1 MIALLFTS
9 SSDELHKIYKMIF
22 DSKSTIEEMNQAYL
36 ILQSWKVRRSH
47 ETLNGIMCTLSLLD
61 VHLKD
66 VTGKI
71 TDPFTLSTLYA
82 STLTKFINY
91 ATSFEQHKATM
102 YRSAERLGI
111 DSFLIDLRHLCAHG
125 KQLPNLEVFRKSHK
139 YCLNWIKIFFWDA
152 ELNNVTDANIKD
164 IRYDKDFA
172 DQLKELLTFYD
183 VLAEISH
190 NSIVQFDDLLQG
202 DKARDRWPNID
213 KFMKDWKMKS
223 FRHGF
228 KTLTTVLQKL
238 IKSEA
243 MAASPQTFF
252 HEMFDR
258 CQFFM
263 SCTNVLE
270 TTTRDSSDD
279 DIETDSSDESPAK
292 RSRSEPSSVV
302 NLFQDIVWQI
312 AKHDHLKL
320 FLDMLYQLSVNENED
335 ATRRSSARFW
345 LSISLSS
352 FNYYQKYCQFSQD
365 AILQKKITAGVKK
378 VYSYQ
383 LDVDLTKVFIFVGTQ
398 LLPSS
403 LKYSKDFFMQV
414 LNSVDEDSEEICYKL
429 LPFVYPPMSKKQIET
444 ISDLIKV
451 NTSSSRKT
459 QDEDKIYT
467 VEDLIAA
474 ESMKTEVEDEDSE
487 LIWKKSTDNIDWS
500 SQPIGMDFSFK
511 F

>member
-1 MIALLFTS
+1 
-9 SSDELHKIYKMIF
+9 MIF
-22 DSKSTIEEMNQAYL
+22 DSESTVDEMNQAYL

-71 TDPFTLSTLYA
+71 TDSFTLSTLYA

-91 ATSFEQHKATM
+91 ATSFEQQKATM
-102 YRSAERLGI
+102 YRSAQRLGI

-125 KQLPNLEVFRKSHK
+125 KQLPNLEVFRKSHS
-139 YCLNWIKIFFWDA
+139 YCLNWIKSFFWDT
-152 ELNNVTDANIKD
+152 ELKNVSDANIKD

-190 NSIVQFDDLLQG
+190 NNIVRFDDLLQG
-202 DKARDRWPNID
+202 DKARDRWPTID
-213 KFMKDWKMKS
+213 KFMKDRKMKS

-228 KTLTTVLQKL
+228 KTLTTALSKL
-238 IKSEA
+238 IQSKA
-243 MAASPQTFF
+243 MVASPQTFF

-263 SCTNVLE
+263 SCTNVME
-270 TTTRDSSDD
+270 TTTRDSSDED
-279 DIETDSSDESPAK
+279 SESDSSDESPAK
-292 RSRSEPSSVV
+292 RSRNEPSSVV
-302 NLFQDIVWQI
+302 NLFQDIIWQI
-312 AKHDHLKL
+312 AKHDHLKI
-320 FLDMLYQLSVNENED
+320 FLDMLYQLSVNESED
-335 ATRRSSARFW
+335 TTRRASARFW
-345 LSISLSS
+345 LSTTLSS
-352 FNYYQKYCQFSQD
+352 FHHYQKYCQFSKGN
-365 AILQKKITAGVKK
+365 AILQKRITDEVKK

-403 LKYSKDFFMQV
+403 LKYSKDFFTQI
-414 LNSVDEDSEEICYKL
+414 LNNVDENSEEICYKL

-444 ISDLIKV
+444 ISALIKV
-451 NTSSSRKT
+451 NTTSSRKS
-459 QDEDKIYT
+459 QDEDVIYT
-467 VEDLIAA
+467 VEDLMAA
-474 ESMKTEVEDEDSE
+474 ESMKTEVEDEDE
-487 LIWKKSTDNIDWS
+487 VIWKKSSDNIDWS